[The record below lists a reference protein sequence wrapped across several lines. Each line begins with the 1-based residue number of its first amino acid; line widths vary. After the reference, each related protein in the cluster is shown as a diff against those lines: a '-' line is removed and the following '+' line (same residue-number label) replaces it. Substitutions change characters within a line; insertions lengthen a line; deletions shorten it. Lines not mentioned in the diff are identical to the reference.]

1 MAKTKPMAAAA
12 ATAPDKKK
20 GKGKKKKGKNGPA
33 AVAMKARGAAA
44 AAAASGSNNPFEVIW
59 SRRKFDVLG
68 KKRKGEERRIGRA
81 RSEAIHKRENTLLKE
96 FEQSAKSSVFQDRRI
111 GERDETLP
119 EFDKAILRQQ
129 REHMAKLKR
138 ESKYNL
144 SDDEEDEVD
153 VHRPHSLSGKDDF
166 DEEVPLD
173 DDSDDEGHMIL
184 SKNRIPLQ
192 SGGVPSETDLPE
204 GTNVHKSKK
213 EVMSEIILKSKFYKA
228 QKAKEREE
236 DEHLVDKLDGDFA
249 MLAQT
254 QALLSL
260 TRSARM
266 DANKNSSSTVQK
278 DSLGLTAKEIFNK
291 EKPDAYDKLVKEMVM
306 DQRARPSDRTK
317 TPEEIAQEEKERL
330 EKLEEERQKRMLG
343 TAESSDEDDDDDEGD
358 HSTKLDSSKPIS
370 GDDLGD
376 SFSTDELARKKKGWV
391 DEIYEKEGKNIG
403 EDAEGSDNEESDD
416 DAEDGDDDA
425 DDGGDDAEDD
435 DEDEEEDLSE
445 NDFGNMSARDWEQSD
460 DDEVAVEEDEM
471 EGLKEKEQKI
481 SGKVVKK
488 DLQNS
493 KKESNAKSQVKDDN
507 LPFVIE
513 APSNLKDL
521 CSLLDGR
528 SETEIVEIIS
538 RIRTCNSIRLAAENR
553 KKMQVF
559 YGVLLQ
565 YFAVLATQS
574 PVRFKLIDTLVKP
587 LIEMSGETPYFA
599 AICARQR
606 LIHTRTRLCEDIKV
620 PGKSC
625 WPSLKTLLLLRLWS
639 LIFPSS
645 DFRHVVATPM
655 LLLMC
660 EYLMRCPIQSGRD
673 VAVGSFLCSMVL
685 VANKESKKFCPE
697 AVVFLQSL
705 LVTSLGGNLGP
716 DQRKKINDQFL
727 ELKTMKPW
735 LHIHEKLHE
744 VNPVNIL
751 EVICMDSDAPYFS
764 SDNFKAGV
772 LLSVAECL
780 RGFVIIHE
788 ELCSFPEIF
797 LPISSLM
804 QEIMNKSDL
813 PGLLQ
818 DIFHEVIELI
828 KNRSDEVRASRQP
841 LQMRKQKPEP
851 IRQLNPKFEENYIK
865 GLDYDPDRERAQM
878 KKMKKRL
885 KSEKKGAMRELR
897 KDNYFLSAVKEK
909 ERIKQEQER
918 AEKYGKAMA
927 FLQEQEHAFKSGQLG
942 KGRKR
947 RR

>member
-1 MAKTKPMAAAA
+1 
-12 ATAPDKKK
+12 
-20 GKGKKKKGKNGPA
+20 
-33 AVAMKARGAAA
+33 MKARGAAA
-44 AAAASGSNNPFEVIW
+44 AATTGSNNPFEAIW

-68 KKRKGEERRIGRA
+68 KKRKGEERRINRA

-96 FEQSAKSSVFQDRRI
+96 FEQSAKSSVFHDRRI

-138 ESKYNL
+138 GSKYKL

-153 VHRPHSLSGKDDF
+153 VHHPHSLLGKDDF

-173 DDSDDEGHMIL
+173 NDSDEEGQMIL

-204 GTNVHKSKK
+204 ETNVHKSKK

-236 DEHLVDKLDGDFA
+236 DEHLVDKLDSDFA

-260 TRSARM
+260 TRSARV

-278 DSLGLTAKEIFNK
+278 DSFGLTAKQIFNK

-306 DQRARPSDRTK
+306 DQRARPSDRAK

-343 TAESSDEDDDDDEGD
+343 IAESSDEEDDGDEGD
-358 HSTKLDSSKPIS
+358 HGMKLDSSKPIS

-376 SFSTDELARKKKGWV
+376 FISLDEPASKEKGWV
-391 DEIYEKEGKNIG
+391 DEIYEREGKEIG
-403 EDAEGSDNEESDD
+403 EDAVGSDDEESDGD
-416 DAEDGDDDA
+416 GDGDDD
-425 DDGGDDAEDD
+425 DED
-435 DEDEEEDLSE
+435 DEDAGDEEDLSD

-460 DDEVAVEEDEM
+460 DDEVTVEEDEM

-481 SGKVVKK
+481 NGKVVKK
-488 DLQNS
+488 DQQNL
-493 KKESNAKSQVKDDN
+493 KKVSNAKLQVKDDN

-606 LIHTRTRLCEDIKV
+606 LIHTRTHLCEDIKV

-639 LIFPSS
+639 LIFPCS

-685 VANKESKKFCPE
+685 VATKESKKFCPE

-705 LVTSLGGNLGP
+705 LVTSVRGNLGP
-716 DQRKKINDQFL
+716 HLQNQINDQFL

-735 LHIHEKLHE
+735 LHIHEKVHE

-751 EVICMDSDAPYFS
+751 EVMSMDSDAPYFS

-804 QEIMNKSDL
+804 QEIIDKSDL
-813 PGLLQ
+813 PGLLL
-818 DIFHEVIELI
+818 DIFHEVIELV
-828 KNRSDEVRASRQP
+828 KNRSNEVHASREP

-878 KKMKKRL
+878 KKLKKRL

-897 KDNYFLSAVKEK
+897 KDNYFLSSVKEK

-927 FLQEQEHAFKSGQLG
+927 FLQEQENAFKSGQLG

>member
-12 ATAPDKKK
+12 AAEKRQDKKK
-20 GKGKKKKGKNGPA
+20 GKGKKKGRNGPA
-33 AVAMKARGAAA
+33 AVAMKARGAATA
-44 AAAASGSNNPFEVIW
+44 ASNNPFEAIW

-68 KKRKGEERRIGRA
+68 KKRKGEEQRVGRA

-96 FEQSAKSSVFQDRRI
+96 FEQSGKSSVFHDRRI

-138 ESKYNL
+138 QSKYNL
-144 SDDEEDEVD
+144 SDDEEDVVD
-153 VHRPHSLSGKDDF
+153 AHRPHPLSGKDDF
-166 DEEVPLD
+166 DEEVHLD
-173 DDSDDEGHMIL
+173 DDSDEEGQMIL
-184 SKNRIPLQ
+184 SKNRISLQ
-192 SGGVPSETDLPE
+192 SGVVLSETDLSE
-204 GTNVHKSKK
+204 ETNVHKSKK

-236 DEHLVDKLDGDFA
+236 DEHLVDKLDSDFA

-266 DANKNSSSTVQK
+266 DANKSSSSAVQK
-278 DSLGLTAKEIFNK
+278 DSSGLTAKEIFNK
-291 EKPDAYDKLVKEMVM
+291 DKPDAYDKLVKEMVM

-343 TAESSDEDDDDDEGD
+343 TADSDEDDDDDDEKGD
-358 HSTKLDSSKPIS
+358 RSRKLDSSKPIS

-376 SFSTDELARKKKGWV
+376 SFSLDEPARKEKGWV
-391 DEIYEKEGKNIG
+391 DEIYEREGKEIG
-403 EDAEGSDNEESDD
+403 EDAVGSDDEESDD
-416 DAEDGDDDA
+416 DDGDD
-425 DDGGDDAEDD
+425 DDAEDD
-435 DEDEEEDLSE
+435 AGDEEDSGDEEDLSD

-460 DDEVAVEEDEM
+460 DDEVAVEDEM
-471 EGLKEKEQKI
+471 EGLKEEKKI

-488 DLQNS
+488 DQQTL
-493 KKESNAKSQVKDDN
+493 KKVSNAKPQVKDDN

-521 CSLLDGR
+521 CFLLDGR

-606 LIHTRTRLCEDIKV
+606 LIHTRTHLCEDIKV

-625 WPSLKTLLLLRLWS
+625 WPSLKTSLLLRLWS
-639 LIFPSS
+639 LIFPCS

-673 VAVGSFLCSMVL
+673 AAVGSFLCSMVL
-685 VANKESKKFCPE
+685 VATKESKKFCPE
-697 AVVFLQSL
+697 AIVFLQSL

-716 DQRKKINDQFL
+716 HLRKQINDQFL

-735 LHIHEKLHE
+735 LHIHEKVHE
-744 VNPVNIL
+744 VNTVNIL
-751 EVICMDSDAPYFS
+751 EVMSMDSDDPYLA
-764 SDNFKAGV
+764 SDKFKAG
-772 LLSVAECL
+772 LLLAVAECL

-797 LPISSLM
+797 LPISCLM
-804 QEIMNKSDL
+804 KEIMDKSDL
-813 PGLLQ
+813 PGLVQ

-828 KNRSDEVRASRQP
+828 KNRSDEVHASREP

-878 KKMKKRL
+878 KKLKKRL
-885 KSEKKGAMRELR
+885 KSEKKGAVRELR

-909 ERIKQEQER
+909 DRMKQEQER

-927 FLQEQEHAFKSGQLG
+927 FLQEQENAFKSGQLG